1 MRRRSYNVF
10 FFFVLL
16 YGNEL
21 SDEMKML
28 CCGNVLQ
35 NTHTNKQT
43 KPNKQTEVQLFFLKK
58 SDGTSRL
65 LMNLFFN
72 PQSAGYVHSVL

>member
-1 MRRRSYNVF
+1 MRCRSYNVF
-10 FFFVLL
+10 FFVVLL

-58 SDGTSRL
+58 A
-65 LMNLFFN
+65 M
-72 PQSAGYVHSVL
+72 VLQGC

>member
-10 FFFVLL
+10 FFVVLL

-43 KPNKQTEVQLFFLKK
+43 KPNKQTEVQLFF
-58 SDGTSRL
+58 
-65 LMNLFFN
+65 
-72 PQSAGYVHSVL
+72 

>member
-1 MRRRSYNVF
+1 MGF
-10 FFFVLL
+10 FCVVLL

-43 KPNKQTEVQLFFLKK
+43 EVRRF
-58 SDGTSRL
+58 
-65 LMNLFFN
+65 
-72 PQSAGYVHSVL
+72 

>member
-1 MRRRSYNVF
+1 MRRRSYNGF
-10 FFFVLL
+10 FFVVLL

-43 KPNKQTEVQLFFLKK
+43 NQSKQTNRGAAFLKA
-58 SDGTSRL
+58 
-65 LMNLFFN
+65 M
-72 PQSAGYVHSVL
+72 VLQGC